1 MFGLSAGDM
10 TNTLLTAGNI
20 HPQDWSGKKILFLL
34 HWLALGGAERQALHL
49 ARHLREHLGAEV
61 EGWGVEARGQVASI
75 CAKVRMPWAQVAVEF
90 NGCWM
95 SSLD

>member
-34 HWLALGGAERQALHL
+34 HWLELGGAERQALHL

-61 EGWGVEARGQVASI
+61 EV
-75 CAKVRMPWAQVAVEF
+75 
-90 NGCWM
+90 
-95 SSLD
+95 